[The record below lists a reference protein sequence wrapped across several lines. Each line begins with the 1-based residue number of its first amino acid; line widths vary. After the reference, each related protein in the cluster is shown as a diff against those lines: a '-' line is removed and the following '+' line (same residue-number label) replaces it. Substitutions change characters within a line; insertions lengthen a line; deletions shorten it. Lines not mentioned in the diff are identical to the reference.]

1 MKSATVYA
9 MSFLVLLHMALI
21 IFLDAP
27 LPGEAEALWLN
38 GYLNLESWSTAAT
51 TAFWVSL
58 LTTAGGALIAT
69 MAWMKTEFPIYATIA
84 IVGFISAI
92 GPYLAL
98 YSSLNSF
105 TTSAA
110 GSASLTPDITIMAP
124 FFLPIAMA
132 WVFIILEFARG
143 RD

>member
-1 MKSATVYA
+1 MKTATVYA

-27 LPGEAEALWLN
+27 LPGEGTALWLN
-38 GYLNLESWSTAAT
+38 GFLNLESWSTAAT

-58 LTTAGGALIAT
+58 LTTAGGALLAT

-84 IVGFISAI
+84 ITAFITAI
-92 GPYLAL
+92 GPYLTL

-105 TTSAA
+105 ATSAA
-110 GSASLTPDITIMAP
+110 GATSLTPPITILAQ
-124 FFLPIAMA
+124 FFFPKAMA
-132 WVFIILEFARG
+132 WVLIILEIAKG